1 MVAVDQCGLAPLVLS
16 KQLAGTPVRRS
27 DVRHRPDDR
36 HDDVDY
42 GDVVDGDDHVDM
54 EQLAGVPLGQSQLG
68 HQGRSS
74 SWSFAGHQIW
84 MEVCWSI
91 SEAVDC

>member
-1 MVAVDQCGLAPLVLS
+1 M
-16 KQLAGTPVRRS
+16 
-27 DVRHRPDDR
+27 RHRPDDH
-36 HDDVDY
+36 HDEDY
-42 GDVVDGDDHVDM
+42 EGNGDVVDDDDHVNM
-54 EQLAGVPLGQSQLG
+54 EQLAGVPVGQSQLG

-74 SWSFAGHQIW
+74 SWSFAGRQIW

>member
-1 MVAVDQCGLAPLVLS
+1 MLCE
-16 KQLAGTPVRRS
+16 QLAGAPVRRS

-36 HDDVDY
+36 HHDEGYKGND
-42 GDVVDGDDHVDM
+42 DVVDDDDHVNM
-54 EQLAGVPLGQSQLG
+54 EQLAGVPVGQSQLG